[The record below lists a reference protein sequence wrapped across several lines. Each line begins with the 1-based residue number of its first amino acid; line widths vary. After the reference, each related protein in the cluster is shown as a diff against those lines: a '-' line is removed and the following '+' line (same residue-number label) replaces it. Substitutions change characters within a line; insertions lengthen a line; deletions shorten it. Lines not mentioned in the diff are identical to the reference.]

1 MNTAASR
8 PRTSTRD
15 QAQLQ
20 RDLEAWLQ
28 QHLPGARISALAS
41 PESNG
46 MSSET
51 LLFDVVF
58 EQDGA
63 EQLLRCVAR
72 LPPDASSIPV
82 FPVYDLHKQFHAMRI
97 ARERSAVPVPRML
110 WHEPDSSWLG
120 APFLVMERAD
130 GEAPPDVPP
139 YVFDSWLLRA
149 SPEQQMQLQ
158 DSSVAALVRLHAI
171 GLSDADRELLNPAQ
185 DGASPLRRHVAA
197 QREYYAWV

>member
-1 MNTAASR
+1 MEMNTAASR

-72 LPPDASSIPV
+72 LPPP
-82 FPVYDLHKQFHAMRI
+82 
-97 ARERSAVPVPRML
+97 
-110 WHEPDSSWLG
+110 
-120 APFLVMERAD
+120 AP
-130 GEAPPDVPP
+130 
-139 YVFDSWLLRA
+139 
-149 SPEQQMQLQ
+149 
-158 DSSVAALVRLHAI
+158 
-171 GLSDADRELLNPAQ
+171 
-185 DGASPLRRHVAA
+185 
-197 QREYYAWV
+197 